1 MSDLPSYYFD
11 KPWSFRHRSYR
22 SRAAATDEVTTL
34 LTRLEL
40 SPEQITL
47 LTSNEEMMR
56 MLVRYCMDF
65 PLNITWYQRA
75 TAYNVWQQRLA
86 GLFVVTLSVLALIVT
101 AVPAMLPSFG
111 GKTITEQTSI
121 SAQIAVFVTATFGI
135 LRILAIATD
144 RKACI
149 GTFWK
154 ASADLKEALFTF
166 EEAWRKKVVG
176 KDSSVSQE
184 FVTALLGELR
194 FARKVARA
202 ERDSYFSAF
211 NSPVDLMNTVSTGID
226 LVRTRRQDVTA
237 LQMEQVTARRVKE
250 EAAAKRFS
258 DLHDKIIEAK
268 AKVLS
273 QESKLAELKKLQAE
287 GRPDAGEIA
296 KTELAL
302 LEARTEHV
310 RVQAVLTAAY
320 ESDAMSH

>member
-22 SRAAATDEVTTL
+22 SRATATDEVTTL

-40 SPEQITL
+40 TPEQIKL
-47 LTSNEEMMR
+47 IAGDHDVMR

-75 TAYNVWQQRLA
+75 TAYNVWQQRVA
-86 GLFVVTLSVLALIVT
+86 GLFVITLSILALIVT
-101 AVPAMLPSFG
+101 AVPAVLPSFG

-166 EEAWRKKVVG
+166 EEVWRKKVLN

-184 FVTALLGELR
+184 FITALLGELR
-194 FARKVARA
+194 FARKVART

-211 NSPVDLMNTVSTGID
+211 NSPVDMVNTVSTGID

-237 LQMEQVTARRVKE
+237 LQVEQATARRVKE
-250 EAAAKRFS
+250 EAVAKKLG
-258 DLHDKIIEAK
+258 DLQDKIIEAK

-273 QESKLAELKKLQAE
+273 QESKLAELKKLPTE
-287 GRPDAGEIA
+287 GRPDSGEIA

-310 RVQAVLTAAY
+310 RLQAVLTAAY
-320 ESDAMSH
+320 EADAMTH